1 MRNIRSVISVL
12 AISLTFLGFLSS
24 IPQARA
30 NQTIKIATWNIRDL
44 STNSRSDFELL
55 QISYILKDY
64 DFIAIQEVND
74 QEVILRLL
82 YWLKVLDNSFGS
94 LVSPPS
100 GTGSEREQ
108 YTFLYRK
115 KSIRRLGS
123 PKLAEGNFARPPFI
137 ASFRAGNFDFT
148 VISIHVCFGCNGLGE
163 KGRRLEIQRLT
174 SLYRTLQNGQ
184 EKDILLMG
192 DFNLEPNDVAFLNLK
207 TVGSTLP
214 ILTCETN
221 EQCTQFTTTRETNLF
236 DNIWFD
242 RSHVHE
248 YTNEHG
254 IYDFDEK
261 LFEDPA
267 GASDDYRERYARLAV
282 SDHRP
287 TWAKFRIDLIDD
299 D

>member
-1 MRNIRSVISVL
+1 
-12 AISLTFLGFLSS
+12 
-24 IPQARA
+24 
-30 NQTIKIATWNIRDL
+30 
-44 STNSRSDFELL
+44 
-55 QISYILKDY
+55 
-64 DFIAIQEVND
+64 
-74 QEVILRLL
+74 
-82 YWLKVLDNSFGS
+82 
-94 LVSPPS
+94 
-100 GTGSEREQ
+100 
-108 YTFLYRK
+108 
-115 KSIRRLGS
+115 
-123 PKLAEGNFARPPFI
+123 
-137 ASFRAGNFDFT
+137 
-148 VISIHVCFGCNGLGE
+148 
-163 KGRRLEIQRLT
+163 
-174 SLYRTLQNGQ
+174 
-184 EKDILLMG
+184 MG